1 MEVMQDN
8 APSVGEALSLAM
20 ARAAELRDASPRR
33 VRVRFLTRF
42 GDLPDGLTIQAT
54 ISPRTIPESE
64 AQLGKGVRHI
74 PFCELDARAGQL
86 SQLVDD
92 AAAEVEAAVAAAPCP
107 AKRPSQIEEDLVTT
121 AYDDLVESGYRSMLE
136 VTGPLAAKSS
146 ASLSTAAIG
155 EALVLLGAGGQDLQR
170 HFAPQLPV
178 PCAIDHAHA
187 PLADALQDFQLG
199 EIRGQFR
206 RGRRRRATGRAGG
219 RGFRFRNR
227 GRGCR
232 RQGQQ
237 ATRAG
242 GALSWKR
249 GAAARAFAN
258 GGHGTNP

>member
-155 EALVLLGAGGQDLQR
+155 EALVL
-170 HFAPQLPV
+170 
-178 PCAIDHAHA
+178 
-187 PLADALQDFQLG
+187 
-199 EIRGQFR
+199 
-206 RGRRRRATGRAGG
+206 
-219 RGFRFRNR
+219 
-227 GRGCR
+227 
-232 RQGQQ
+232 
-237 ATRAG
+237 
-242 GALSWKR
+242 GALKL
-249 GAAARAFAN
+249 AALSAVAGRIELEDLVEMLTSEVREARARLMEAAPAEASL
-258 GGHGTNP
+258 H